1 MEVLVLFVCSNKNIM
16 DKKFEFLTEKQ
27 AMTML
32 GKKRTWFHV
41 MKKRGLRFYKPKGT
55 GTVWYKE
62 EDLISFIQ
70 DGASN
75 SK

>member
-1 MEVLVLFVCSNKNIM
+1 M